1 MAVVGVPTRIQNH
14 AHVAAACALDMIA
27 SIRELQ
33 ICIDKSKIKTR
44 DDRLFDSSLLQVH
57 IGLNSGPINAGVVGL
72 KSPRYKLFGDT
83 VNTASRMESTC
94 APGEVQCSA
103 ATAEMLQSAF
113 RLEPRLVDIQGKGQ
127 MKTAIIM
134 EMLEE
139 ELELLVEPQR
149 IDDVAHFQS
158 RSLKKRVAVVAPK
171 ATPAFDPAQVRAHSF
186 FSLLLIIIVDDRS
199 FFFLCLFRFRSL

>member
-33 ICIDKSKIKTR
+33 HLIDKAKIKTR
-44 DDRLFDSSLLQVH
+44 DDRLFDSSLVQVH

-94 APGEVQCSA
+94 APGELQCSA
-103 ATAEMLQSAF
+103 ATAEMLEGAF
-113 RLEPRLVDIQGKGQ
+113 RLEPRLVDVQGKGQ

-139 ELELLVEPQR
+139 KLDLLIEPQR

-171 ATPAFDPAQVRAHSF
+171 ATPAFDPAQVSVYL
-186 FSLLLIIIVDDRS
+186 FSADIS
-199 FFFLCLFRFRSL
+199 CESCSQS